1 MAQVVMRM
9 LMEGNQ
15 ILELF
20 EKGCLFGA
28 LVLFI
33 GAKYISLW
41 FKKQKKTLHCCK
53 VFKKVS
59 LLTEDVGWNLII

>member
-20 EKGCLFGA
+20 AKRGCLFGA
-28 LVLFI
+28 LVLLVLGQNTDF
-33 GAKYISLW
+33 
-41 FKKQKKTLHCCK
+41 TM
-53 VFKKVS
+53 V
-59 LLTEDVGWNLII
+59 

>member
-20 EKGCLFGA
+20 AKKEGCLFGA
-28 LVLFI
+28 LSYLVFRGKIL
-33 GAKYISLW
+33 ISLW
-41 FKKQKKTLHCCK
+41 FKTKKDLA
-53 VFKKVS
+53 
-59 LLTEDVGWNLII
+59 LL

>member
-20 EKGCLFGA
+20 AKKGCLFGA
-28 LVLFI
+28 FVYLVSGQNTDFTI
-33 GAKYISLW
+33 
-41 FKKQKKTLHCCK
+41 
-53 VFKKVS
+53 
-59 LLTEDVGWNLII
+59 

>member
-20 EKGCLFGA
+20 CEKEGCLFGA
-28 LVLFI
+28 LVLF
-33 GAKYISLW
+33 GFSG
-41 FKKQKKTLHCCK
+41 Q
-53 VFKKVS
+53 
-59 LLTEDVGWNLII
+59 N